1 MREHRRE
8 RERRRREA
16 HVVALEAERA
26 DEDIGD
32 VRVVLD
38 DEHAR

>member
-1 MREHRRE
+1 MSIVESANAVG
-8 RERRRREA
+8 REA